1 VKAAV
6 LALLLAYIPTTASL
20 LKRAAG
26 RSAFA
31 SKTREMT
38 LSGTLVVGGEPARH
52 AQLVLR
58 FPLSCRLDVDGGGT
72 LSVKGTADRPAE
84 SVEGSSGPALR
95 LLQLACPFI
104 SYRGLR
110 PDDAEVALRAAAV
123 AQGTDLTA
131 GAALSRLI
139 DRVVYV
145 LGAGPRDLTRP
156 QLWLYKDTHAPARL
170 LAQGGVDLRL
180 LQYGNPAA
188 ADWFPRVLELW
199 LDGQLAARFESLEAR
214 GSRDTSEE
222 EEDDSRE

>member
-1 VKAAV
+1 MKAAV
-6 LALLLAYIPTTASL
+6 LALLLAYIPSTTSL

-38 LSGTLVVGGEPARH
+38 LSGTLTVGGEPARH

-110 PDDAEVALRAAAV
+110 PERRRWPRA
-123 AQGTDLTA
+123 
-131 GAALSRLI
+131 RI
-139 DRVVYV
+139 
-145 LGAGPRDLTRP
+145 
-156 QLWLYKDTHAPARL
+156 
-170 LAQGGVDLRL
+170 
-180 LQYGNPAA
+180 
-188 ADWFPRVLELW
+188 
-199 LDGQLAARFESLEAR
+199 
-214 GSRDTSEE
+214 
-222 EEDDSRE
+222 